1 MKRINTIFFTAIF
14 IILVT
19 NISLAG
25 SIFNVNLIYEVD
37 QGDALITIAQKFDVS
52 VDDIRKAND
61 LGENQHIR
69 VGDELLIP
77 KEYQRKE
84 EVPDELYSLYEA
96 EENRNTFSLS
106 EGKSYR
112 VKIPEVDKGRNI
124 DVSNMQTLDYK
135 ITIGDNLYDLA
146 REFNTNIAVIR
157 KLNDLDRSDVI
168 RLGDNIK
175 LPIDNIS
182 ERELLSHTITDEEFE
197 LLARIIHGEARGEPY
212 IGQVA
217 VGAVV
222 LNRVLGNYFPN
233 DIESVIYQ
241 SGQFSPVMDG
251 QIYLDPDRSAYQAA
265 EEALA
270 GKDPT
275 RGAEYFYNPDTANH
289 IQWFEQRQ
297 KVVRIGNHVFTR

>member
-1 MKRINTIFFTAIF
+1 MKRINIIFFTAIF

-37 QGDALITIAQKFDVS
+37 QGDALITIAQRFDVS
-52 VDDIRKAND
+52 VDDIREANG
-61 LGENQHIR
+61 LGENQYIR

-77 KEYQRKE
+77 KKYQTTE
-84 EVPDELYSLYEA
+84 EVPEELYNLYEV
-96 EENRNTFSLS
+96 EESSNEFTLS
-106 EGKSYR
+106 EGKSYE
-112 VKIPEVDKGRNI
+112 VKIPEIKQGQNI

-135 ITIGDNLYDLA
+135 ITMGDNLYDLA

-157 KLNDLDRSDVI
+157 KLNDLERSDVI
-168 RLGDNIK
+168 RLGDSIK

-182 ERELLSHTITDEEFE
+182 QRELLSHTITDEEFE

-212 IGQVA
+212 VGQVA

-222 LNRVLGNYFPN
+222 LNRVLGNYFPD

-241 SGQFSPVMDG
+241 SGQFSPVIDG

-265 EEALA
+265 EEALE

-275 RGAEYFYNPDTANH
+275 RGAQYFYNPDTANY
-289 IQWFEQRQ
+289 ISWFEQRQ